1 MVDNVLYVTGG
12 VDVADFNILSWNP
25 STETWLQAGELAR
38 GRNTPAVVTV
48 PSSVLS
54 TQCSE
59 I

>member
-1 MVDNVLYVTGG
+1 MVDHILYVTAGEG
-12 VDVADFNILSWNP
+12 DDFHFLSWNP
-25 STETWLQAGELAR
+25 STETWLPAGELAR
-38 GRNTPAVVTV
+38 GRNTPAVVAV